1 MSKSTKQSL
10 PASRPP
16 VDALQYEKL
25 ALSAFDLCE
34 RQLSQINT
42 LITVSSS
49 MCRNPA
55 ITSDERKRQRTQ
67 LELLVDT
74 TEQYQQSL
82 ECDRELYQVIALDA
96 KGIPQSRITASR
108 AASLLEESRRALN
121 ETPAATN
128 PSQRKQ
134 ASTPATTSTGTGTD
148 KAQQPAL
155 AQH

>member
-1 MSKSTKQSL
+1 MSSKPTKQSQ
-10 PASRPP
+10 PDSRPP

-25 ALSAFDLCE
+25 ALSTFDLCN

-42 LITVSSS
+42 LITLASS

-55 ITSDERKRQRTQ
+55 ITSEERRRQRTM

-74 TEQYQQSL
+74 AEQYQHEL

-108 AASLLEESRRALN
+108 AVRLLEEASKIAKKVS
-121 ETPAATN
+121 PA
-128 PSQRKQ
+128 
-134 ASTPATTSTGTGTD
+134 
-148 KAQQPAL
+148 
-155 AQH
+155 